1 MAKRVLM
8 ILAMGTAAILFSG
21 CASTAENM
29 MAQGYGSNYS
39 QGYGDGCETGKKSA
53 GDMFSQFKK
62 NVNLFNRNLK
72 YREGW
77 KDGYRTCKAEFEQ
90 IERNTRAASRDQA
103 IRDSYKQENSYDKV
117 AKDAARDSMDNMS
130 TSDRKALQ
138 NFGK

>member
-1 MAKRVLM
+1 MAKKVLM

-29 MAQGYGSNYS
+29 MAQGYGPNYS

-90 IERNTRAASRDQA
+90 IERNTRASSRDQA

-117 AKDAARDSMDNMS
+117 AKDAVQKSMNNMS
-130 TSDRKALQ
+130 DQDLRALQ
-138 NFGK
+138 NLGQ